1 MTDIEVLSLIA
12 DKLDVIIGFL
22 IVIITYGLFKAV
34 YLVLNMLF
42 GFSN

>member
-1 MTDIEVLSLIA
+1 MTDIEVLNLIA

-22 IVIITYGLFKAV
+22 IVIITYGLFKVV
-34 YLVLNMLF
+34 YRVLNMLF